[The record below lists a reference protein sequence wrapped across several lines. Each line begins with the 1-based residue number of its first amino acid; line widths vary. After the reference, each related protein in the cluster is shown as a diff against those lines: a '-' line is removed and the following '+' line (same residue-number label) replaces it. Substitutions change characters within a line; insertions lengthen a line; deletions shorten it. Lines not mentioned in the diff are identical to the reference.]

1 MSFPYGFMPTP
12 DGIISVDQKKADIVR
27 TIYQQYLSGL
37 SLKGIADFLFTQGIP
52 SPRGRAQWTQ
62 AVISNL
68 LSNQQYIGSIISFD
82 EFFLAQDEKGKRSS
96 IDEDT
101 NQRKATRYNSQSV
114 LSGLLTCAECGR
126 NYRRIT
132 RPSGEVV
139 WRCANRVEHGK
150 QFCKHSPSI
159 PEQQIKDS
167 ICTNL
172 GLSVFDEQAV
182 KKHIDF
188 ITIYPDGTLEL
199 EIQELGLSLS

>member
-27 TIYQQYLSGL
+27 TIYQQYLSGM

-101 NQRKATRYNSQSV
+101 NQRKA
-114 LSGLLTCAECGR
+114 LSECTER
-126 NYRRIT
+126 PFSLRRMWT
-132 RPSGEVV
+132 
-139 WRCANRVEHGK
+139 
-150 QFCKHSPSI
+150 
-159 PEQQIKDS
+159 
-167 ICTNL
+167 
-172 GLSVFDEQAV
+172 
-182 KKHIDF
+182 
-188 ITIYPDGTLEL
+188 
-199 EIQELGLSLS
+199 

>member
-1 MSFPYGFMPTP
+1 MPLPYGFMLAP
-12 DGIISVDQKKADIVR
+12 DGHIAIDQEKANIVK
-27 TIYQQYLSGL
+27 TIYQQYLSGM
-37 SLKGIADFLFTQGIP
+37 SLKGIP
-52 SPRGRAQWTQ
+52 SPRGKAQWTQ
-62 AVISNL
+62 AVISDL
-68 LSNQQYIGSIISFD
+68 LSNQRYIGPIINFD
-82 EFFLAQDEKGKRSS
+82 EFFMTQGEKGKRSN

-114 LSGLLTCAECGR
+114 LSGLFTCGECGR

-132 RPSGEVV
+132 RSSGDVV

-159 PEQQIKDS
+159 PEQQIKDA
-167 ICTNL
+167 ICINL
-172 GLSVFDEQAV
+172 GLATFDEQAV

-188 ITIYPDGTLEL
+188 ITIHSDGTLEL